1 MISEK
6 IVKWAMLF
14 DGIKEIG
21 NNEGWE
27 NTYFQEIGSTFQA
40 LMESVGWKYTEPWCA
55 YFAELIWKL
64 AYLDH
69 PEIININQ
77 LFSGSTVQTWENFTV
92 SDYTCDNIPVVGAV
106 VIWRNYKKGVALWSG
121 HAGIV
126 VKVEGDKITTIEGN
140 VSARSEREGDQVA
153 MRVKTVSFSKKA
165 NGLNYLGFIHPK
177 EIQV

>member
-1 MISEK
+1 
-6 IVKWAMLF
+6 MLF

-69 PEIININQ
+69 PLVMEVNKR
-77 LFSGSTVQTWENFTV
+77 FSGSAVQTWENFKD
-92 SDYTCDNIPVVGAV
+92 SDFVCSHVPVVGAV
-106 VIWRNYKKGVALWSG
+106 VAWRNYRAGVALRSG
-121 HAGIV
+121 HLGIV
-126 VKVEGDKITTIEGN
+126 TQVNGNVITTVEGNI
-140 VSARSEREGDQVA
+140 SSRSEREGDQVA
-153 MRVKTVSFSKKA
+153 MRVKTVDFHRKEK
-165 NGLNYLGFIHPK
+165 GLNYLGFIHPK